1 MYESLQ
7 MQYEELYLF
16 LKENSRKSKVS
27 SHYCSPQLR
36 TCTTQREGSGDLQEW
51 IGRGFGVLSGL
62 GVTLERRLD
71 RVGGTLRREM
81 YRNEIWRIDSV
92 SLLLHGLHDVKNPTL
107 NLT

>member
-36 TCTTQREGSGDLQEW
+36 TCTTQREG
-51 IGRGFGVLSGL
+51 RGERGGVETYKSGL
-62 GVTLERRLD
+62 GGAL
-71 RVGGTLRREM
+71 G
-81 YRNEIWRIDSV
+81 S
-92 SLLLHGLHDVKNPTL
+92 
-107 NLT
+107 